1 VSNQPIPTRSAT
13 PWNAVF
19 SLFMALLYGVS
30 PIDLIPDVIPLVG
43 WLDDAAVVPVFLA
56 LAFFQYRRAKKRAGK
71 DVENRIIV
79 MPTQK

>member
-1 VSNQPIPTRSAT
+1 
-13 PWNAVF
+13 VF

>member
-1 VSNQPIPTRSAT
+1 M
-13 PWNAVF
+13 F